1 MDKKAKTTTY
11 NGPQPRYHLMLTIK
25 KTVGSQALL
34 AKESGI
40 GEWYISR
47 IVRGWLNPSV
57 DQLLSMADAMNVDEP
72 DTLLS

>member
-1 MDKKAKTTTY
+1 MAKKAKTTTY

-34 AKESGI
+34 AKETRI

-57 DQLLSMADAMNVDEP
+57 DQLKRIAKVLKVSDP
-72 DTLLS
+72 DTLLE